1 MSAGRGGMVPFD
13 SPDDLPPDFR
23 SGGLAHPPARVAGP
37 SYNAGPL
44 SASRTDRGVPANN
57 RPASGFSARLG
68 SSVPGLGDGDGVPA
82 VPGLADGNGVP
93 AGHPVPPPRTEER
106 NPRSVSIDRMPTMEL
121 LRLINAEDR
130 NVPIAVA
137 AVLPD
142 LAAAVDLAVE
152 ALSGGHRVHYVG
164 AGTSGRIAV
173 LDAAEL
179 IPTFG
184 VGPDLVVAHIAGGR
198 HALTNPSEAAED
210 DEDAGFALA
219 GEVAA
224 GDLVVG
230 VTASGRTPYVRAAL
244 TMARQAGAATVLV
257 SANPAS
263 PLAPLADVHV
273 APDTGPEVITG
284 STRMKAGTAQKL
296 VLNAFSTATM
306 VRLGRTYSNL
316 MTDMRASNDKLRS
329 RQLRILAE
337 ATGADVETSRAA
349 LIEADGDAKVAV
361 VVLLA
366 GTTAAQAR
374 QALADAHGH
383 VHQALSRLEVL
394 AVDDEVAGGG
404 E

>member
-1 MSAGRGGMVPFD
+1 MSAGMSGPVPFAD
-13 SPDDLPPDFR
+13 
-23 SGGLAHPPARVAGP
+23 
-37 SYNAGPL
+37 PL
-44 SASRTDRGVPANN
+44 IR
-57 RPASGFSARLG
+57 RPASAT
-68 SSVPGLGDGDGVPA
+68 
-82 VPGLADGNGVP
+82 ADGGP
-93 AGHPVPPPRTEER
+93 APSRTEER
-106 NPRSVSIDRMPTMEL
+106 NPLSVSIDRMPTMEL

-130 NVPIAVA
+130 GVPVAVA
-137 AVLPD
+137 SVLPA
-142 LAAAVDLAVE
+142 LAAAVDLAVD

-184 VGPDLVVAHIAGGR
+184 IEPGRVVAHLAGGT

-210 DEDAGFALA
+210 DEDAGTALA
-219 GEVAA
+219 GQVAA

-230 VTASGRTPYVRAAL
+230 VTASGHTPYVRAAL
-244 TMARQAGAATVLV
+244 TMARRAGAATVLI

-316 MTDMRASNDKLRS
+316 MTDMQASNDKLRS

-337 ATGADVETSRAA
+337 ATGADVATSRAVLA
-349 LIEADGDAKVAV
+349 EAGGDAKVAV
-361 VVLLA
+361 VMLLA
-366 GTTAAQAR
+366 GTSLARAR
-374 QALADAHGH
+374 QALTEAHGH
-383 VHQALSRLEVL
+383 VHRALSGLEVL
-394 AVDDEVAGGG
+394 VVDEEVAGGG

>member
-1 MSAGRGGMVPFD
+1 MSTGGPVPFD
-13 SPDDLPPDFR
+13 LPDDVPGLRLSTSDSGLPRPGR
-23 SGGLAHPPARVAGP
+23 TAAA
-37 SYNAGPL
+37 NAGPL
-44 SASRTDRGVPANN
+44 SRFGVP
-57 RPASGFSARLG
+57 RLG
-68 SSVPGLGDGDGVPA
+68 D
-82 VPGLADGNGVP
+82 
-93 AGHPVPPPRTEER
+93 AGEPPTGGRVPPSRTEER

-130 NVPIAVA
+130 GVPLAVA
-137 AVLPD
+137 AVLPP
-142 LAAAVDLAVE
+142 LAVAVDLAVE
-152 ALSGGHRVHYVG
+152 ALSNGHRIHYVG

-184 VGPDLVVAHIAGGR
+184 IEPGRVVAHIAGGT

-210 DEDAGFALA
+210 DEDAGSALA

-244 TMARQAGAATVLV
+244 TMARQTGAATVLI

-349 LIEADGDAKVAV
+349 LVEADGDAKVAV
-361 VVLLA
+361 VMLLA
-366 GTTAAQAR
+366 GTTVAGAR
-374 QALADAHGH
+374 QALTEARGH

-394 AVDDEVAGGG
+394 AVDDEVAGSG